1 MKVFAGLAITGSPST
16 QVVIAVGT
24 RAVGLLACLLVF
36 RLAHHEVIE
45 LDQHLPEKSEEE
57 EAWNPTVLHLW
68 LPAAVVGSFDA
79 YPIGQIKALLVQS
92 SDPFKLILGY
102 FLGTAALV
110 SCILIAAYFV
120 IEFEHHYVRHHQR
133 VVAVGRTL
141 HLAIFLALSQILAL
155 DVIATALGTTVSAGF
170 QWLVFVT
177 TASVVWF
184 GYIPHIKR
192 WLVYR
197 DV

>member
-1 MKVFAGLAITGSPST
+1 M
-16 QVVIAVGT
+16 
-24 RAVGLLACLLVF
+24 
-36 RLAHHEVIE
+36 
-45 LDQHLPEKSEEE
+45 
-57 EAWNPTVLHLW
+57 
-68 LPAAVVGSFDA
+68 GSFDA
-79 YPIGQIKALLVQS
+79 YPIGQIKALLVES
-92 SDPFKLILGY
+92 SDPFKLMLGY

-155 DVIATALGTTVSAGF
+155 DVIATAFGTTVSAGF